1 MLKITQWSAK
11 SKYKKPDTLSFS
23 THEIRWIETKSSYN
37 TGKAEKMLTEE
48 SDQNLWK
55 NNFGWEAR
63 HQDYVSEEVGD
74 KNLTKMSSLN

>member
-1 MLKITQWSAK
+1 
-11 SKYKKPDTLSFS
+11 
-23 THEIRWIETKSSYN
+23 
-37 TGKAEKMLTEE
+37 MLTEE
-48 SDQNLWK
+48 SDKDLWK

>member
-11 SKYKKPDTLSFS
+11 SKYKKPYTLSFS

-37 TGKAEKMLTEE
+37 TGEAEKMLTEE

-55 NNFGWEAR
+55 AR
-63 HQDYVSEEVGD
+63 HQDYVSEEAGD